1 MGQWLVRADK
11 PTDPGMVESLPHLVL
26 RGVLAHGPHHAQQLL
41 GRDSSTTILKG
52 RVIVKIK
59 YFI

>member
-26 RGVLAHGPHHAQQLL
+26 RGVLAHGPHHPQQLL
-41 GRDSSTTILKG
+41 GGDGPAPVLPG
-52 RVIVKIK
+52 GPH
-59 YFI
+59 